1 MWQCYFSSKP
11 ISRNPRIS
19 LFHLYAPPVLPSVS
33 VLQLCRRFLLRPYLL
48 WLLRILISAI
58 ILKGRFHLLKL
69 TSPFHFS
76 LFSYRLKEV
85 DDQIE
90 SLRKLLKFMEEERTR
105 LTAIPAD
112 AHPVGVPEVLGYIM
126 EWGVHLDAF
135 EPEKLLQVSR
145 HWQNVALSTP
155 GVWAR
160 IVRKPTYMDNFSQF
174 LLRCKKYLERSKSH
188 PLYIDVDFLYFYFES
203 PTNAVYT
210 QFAELIQ
217 PHLHRCYHIS
227 LANPRESLA
236 YLLSSLSPDVEHI
249 AHYCANGT
257 HRGSPITLP
266 PVFPKLR
273 HLSGTFP
280 LPVFANID
288 MPALEHLQL
297 ALSPVNP
304 SFHDLLYILQRCPNL
319 KSLLFDNVSFTLA
332 VEPDLTSV
340 IVSLLKLNRLE
351 FHCSG
356 SADAMLLTH
365 HCALPNIRE
374 LCITGN
380 MLPIPLDLFRN
391 ITALH
396 CSDWD
401 FPWFIRALRVA
412 TNLESLTVRSHGADS
427 PFHTELLPALS
438 NMTTPS
444 SASLANLATAP
455 PFSTWLVPKLR
466 SLHLAALNYSDF
478 PMDQFLTFLR
488 KRSVSPAVQ
497 TVEKIVLEDV
507 AHLTDFNIEQLK
519 TEVEHVEVVKTA
531 TPPISFPFFPT
542 AIGRTPDAEADMPA
556 AMHPI
561 ILPQVAYGAPLIT
574 PPPNDGDG
582 MAGNGG
588 AIFGRGFNAASR
600 SPRRRSRSRSPVIIV
615 AEGSRF
621 RSRSSRRGGGWGR
634 SPASERY
641 RSPTPPRGRS
651 RENRQLR
658 SRTPSSSDRS
668 PHRSRSQSRR
678 RLFMRRSRSPAVATL
693 VLESGRSRSS
703 ESPSPPIRLRTVEG
717 STASSSDSA
726 QISTGIVDGSY
737 RRRSTRG
744 QRAIEVLPNE
754 GLQVPL
760 EGHRLS
766 TIIVRT
772 PTSESSS
779 PRGRSV
785 TRAGVESSSSHR
797 RRSLLPSMSSSSSS
811 SSTAR
816 SSEAS
821 RSRSRSPY
829 PYEPSSRGI
838 PIEPNFDM
846 FGNPAARPRQLQ
858 TTVSASTDSTL
869 PTGRGHTA
877 FMTHAARDLGLDP
890 IIRHSP
896 PRLPA
901 YEAFPIHSQGTAR
914 SGAKVGRRSFGGNL
928 NDMRLFVPVAISA
941 SSPQAPQRS
950 VTLPS
955 RHQFHIPT
963 NVTHN
968 PMGSNTAD
976 RDTQRTSVTIGAS
989 PRLNGLDSVAKEDG
1003 APSKSLLVPEAPY
1016 RDLTHVLGRRSSIWS
1031 KLKNL
1036 VK

>member
-1 MWQCYFSSKP
+1 MHPLTCP
-11 ISRNPRIS
+11 
-19 LFHLYAPPVLPSVS
+19 
-33 VLQLCRRFLLRPYLL
+33 FLT
-48 WLLRILISAI
+48 
-58 ILKGRFHLLKL
+58 F
-69 TSPFHFS
+69 
-76 LFSYRLKEV
+76 YRLKEV

-90 SLRKLLKFMEEERTR
+90 SLRKLLKFMEDERRR

-145 HWQNVALSTP
+145 HWQRVALSTP

-210 QFAELIQ
+210 QFAELVQ

-257 HRGSPITLP
+257 HRGSQITLP
-266 PVFPKLR
+266 SVLPKLK

-288 MPALEHLQL
+288 MPSLEHLQL

-319 KSLLFDNVSFTLA
+319 KSLLFDNVTFTLA

-340 IVSLLKLNRLE
+340 IVQLLKLDRLE

-380 MLPIPLDLFRN
+380 MLPIPLELFRN

-412 TNLESLTVRSHGADS
+412 TQLESLTVRSHGADS

-438 NMTTPS
+438 NTTIPS
-444 SASLANLATAP
+444 SVSLANLATSP
-455 PFSTWLVPKLR
+455 PSSTWLVPKLR
-466 SLHLAALNYSDF
+466 TLHIVALNYSDF
-478 PMDQFLTFLR
+478 PMDAFLTFLR
-488 KRSVSPAVQ
+488 KRSSSPVVQ
-497 TVEKIVLEDV
+497 TIEKIVLEDV
-507 AHLTDFNIEQLK
+507 VHLTDFNIEQLK
-519 TEVEHVEVVKTA
+519 TEVEHVEVVKTT
-531 TPPISFPFFPT
+531 TPPISFPFFP
-542 AIGRTPDAEADMPA
+542 AIGRGPDGVEGDMPA

-561 ILPQVAYGAPLIT
+561 ILPPQAYGAPLIT
-574 PPPNDGDG
+574 PPPIEGEDVGR
-582 MAGNGG
+582 NGG
-588 AIFGRGFNAASR
+588 GIFGFGRRSR
-600 SPRRRSRSRSPVIIV
+600 SPRRRSRSPFVLSVERRGSRSPIVIS
-615 AEGSRF
+615 AGT
-621 RSRSSRRGGGWGR
+621 RSRSRSPRRRSHSPIILSADRRRRRSPIIISAGTRSRSRTPPRRAGRRAWER
-634 SPASERY
+634 SPATERY

-651 RENRQLR
+651 RENRHLR
-658 SRTPSSSDRS
+658 SRSPSFTT
-668 PHRSRSQSRR
+668 RSRSPPVRS
-678 RLFMRRSRSPAVATL
+678 LFVRRSRSPAVATL

-703 ESPSPPIRLRTVEG
+703 RSHSPPVRLRTVEG
-717 STASSSDSA
+717 SPASSPERTSA
-726 QISTGIVDGSY
+726 AERPVVTRISTGFAEGSFG
-737 RRRSTRG
+737 RSTRMT
-744 QRAIEVLPNE
+744 RDVDVFANPELEVPTEVLR
-754 GLQVPL
+754 Q
-760 EGHRLS
+760 S
-766 TIIVRT
+766 TIIVRS
-772 PTSESSS
+772 PTSASSS
-779 PRGRSV
+779 PTRSGRGRSV
-785 TRAGVESSSSHR
+785 TRAGQVSVSSHR
-797 RRSLLPSMSSSSSS
+797 RRSVLPSMSSSSS

-816 SSEAS
+816 SSEDG

-829 PYEPSSRGI
+829 PYDRSGREFVTAPDLEIFSHPSV
-838 PIEPNFDM
+838 
-846 FGNPAARPRQLQ
+846 RPRQLQ
-858 TTVSASTDSTL
+858 ATVSASTDSTL
-869 PTGRGHTA
+869 PMGRGHTA
-877 FMTHAARDLGLDP
+877 FLTHATREAVMDP
-890 IIRHSP
+890 MLSP
-896 PRLPA
+896 PTLPA
-901 YEAFPIHSQGTAR
+901 YESFPVHPQGTVR
-914 SGAKVGRRSFGGNL
+914 SGPKGGRRGFAGHI
-928 NDMRLFVPVAISA
+928 NDLRLFVPVTIGAP
-941 SSPQAPQRS
+941 PQGPQRS

-955 RHQFHIPT
+955 RRQYHTPA
-963 NVTHN
+963 NLAHN
-968 PMGSNTAD
+968 PMVSNTMD
-976 RDTQRTSVTIGAS
+976 RETQRTSAAVGLNSRLRDSELVTKQDH
-989 PRLNGLDSVAKEDG
+989 P
-1003 APSKSLLVPEAPY
+1003 PSEYYSAQKYQNWL
-1016 RDLTHVLGRRSSIWS
+1016 DLTLAPILVERRSSIWAR
-1031 KLKNL
+1031 LKNI